1 MNISV
6 EGGRTSIT
14 DWEAVRTL
22 PASELPPLTAEQRIV
37 AKKLGIVEAD
47 YARSAL
53 AGQRTTEKLFD
64 KTERFGR
71 YFKRALSR
79 KSQQGLVESITL
91 NTWDGKFEITVR
103 EAGRLIHL
111 CDDEAIVDD
120 YFDSGSPDMEERLS
134 RILDLTL
141 EPQVS

>member
-111 CDDEAIVDD
+111 CVDEAIVDD